1 MQSFQPF
8 GVPIMELDKV
18 SLTHGTT
25 PSNLPWLL
33 VVAVDCVL
41 PRANECERLGKKR
54 EGSVM
59 KNLLKTSLV
68 STAFIHL
75 KSRKIHPSQFQKRRL
90 ESWSFE
96 IKWEN
101 QLWHIS
107 CCTCISAVPFLDSQ
121 FLLGTCR
128 VLQMLMLRCFAKN
141 TSERTP
147 EQSVRGHRATCR
159 ILNPLAP
166 DISRTI
172 QLNCHCAIFP
182 LTTPGS
188 SVDIGK
194 VLTDS
199 TPKKRC
205 NSINSHEKR
214 WLTIKNQTKQLFCL
228 KFGKLLSGSK
238 ASIPQWGETATND
251 TDSGGEEKAPDI
263 FKNYYILLHDV
274 CISQK
279 AMMIFCG
286 SLGNCQLSMSGLKRG
301 PTPRRS

>member
-1 MQSFQPF
+1 MN
-8 GVPIMELDKV
+8 V
-18 SLTHGTT
+18 
-25 PSNLPWLL
+25 N
-33 VVAVDCVL
+33 A
-41 PRANECERLGKKR
+41 LGKR
-54 EGSVM
+54 EREAWWRTYWKPPLWALPSFTW
-59 KNLLKTSLV
+59 NQER
-68 STAFIHL
+68 FIPA
-75 KSRKIHPSQFQKRRL
+75 RFQKRRL

-128 VLQMLMLRCFAKN
+128 ILQMLMLRCFAKN

-205 NSINSHEKR
+205 NSISSHEKR

-263 FKNYYILLHDV
+263 FKNYY
-274 CISQK
+274 
-279 AMMIFCG
+279 MMYVF
-286 SLGNCQLSMSGLKRG
+286 LKKRWWFFVVA
-301 PTPRRS
+301 